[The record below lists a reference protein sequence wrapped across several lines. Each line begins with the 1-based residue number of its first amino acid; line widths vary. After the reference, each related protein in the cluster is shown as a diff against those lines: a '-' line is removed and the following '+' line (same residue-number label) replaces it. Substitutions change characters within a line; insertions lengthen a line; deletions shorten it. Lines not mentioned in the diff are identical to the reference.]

1 MVTTTHEFKTE
12 ARQLLDLMIHSV
24 YSQKEIFLRELI
36 SNASDALDKLKF
48 EALTNDTYSSLTDD
62 LHIRISPDTTAQTI
76 TISDNGIGMTHNEI
90 VDYIGTIA
98 KSGTG
103 EFIKSLNEAKDKK
116 GMSSDLIGQFGVGF
130 YSAFMVADK
139 VELTSRKA
147 GSNEA
152 WTWSS
157 TGEGNYTMAEGTRD
171 TNGTTIVL
179 HLKPKA
185 ENDETFE
192 DYTQEWTI
200 KQIVKKYSDFVGYPI
215 KMQIT
220 RTEVE
225 RDEKGNRKEGAEEK
239 TIIEDEVLNSM
250 KAIWLRPEK
259 EVTEEEYKDF
269 YRHISHDWNPPLKW
283 INFKAEGTTNEFTS
297 LLYIPEKP
305 GFDMFMPEKKHGIS
319 LYVKRVFIMN
329 DCEELIPDYLRFVK
343 GVVDSEDLSLNISRE
358 ILQKDRQ
365 IQTIRKTVIRK
376 VLDTFKKLLKEDK
389 NKYVEFWK
397 NFGSIIKEG
406 LFKETSNSDKIFECA
421 LFKTTASPSEYFT
434 LDEYIERM
442 KPGQEKI
449 YFLSGESREAIENSP
464 HIEAFRD
471 KGYEVILLT
480 DPVDEVWPQYTNE
493 YKGKKIKTSAGSANE
508 LGSEEE
514 RQKTTETLKKKEEE
528 WKQLLELIKNKLEKH
543 VKAVKLS
550 SGMSTSAA
558 CLVSGEGEMTPHLEA
573 LLKASGKDVP
583 AVKRTLELNPTH
595 PLMSK
600 MYDAFTRDPKS
611 PQIEEYSEL
620 LYGQALLAEGG
631 QLPDP
636 AGFNRKIAELMAGAL

>member
-103 EFIKSLNEAKDKK
+103 EFIKGLNEAKDKK

-157 TGEGNYTMAEGTRD
+157 AGEGNYTMSEAARE
-171 TNGTTIVL
+171 TNGTTVTL

-185 ENDETFE
+185 ENDETHE
-192 DYTQEWTI
+192 DFTQEWTI

-269 YRHISHDWNPPLKW
+269 YRHISHDWNPPL
-283 INFKAEGTTNEFTS
+283 
-297 LLYIPEKP
+297 
-305 GFDMFMPEKKHGIS
+305 
-319 LYVKRVFIMN
+319 
-329 DCEELIPDYLRFVK
+329 
-343 GVVDSEDLSLNISRE
+343 
-358 ILQKDRQ
+358 
-365 IQTIRKTVIRK
+365 
-376 VLDTFKKLLKEDK
+376 
-389 NKYVEFWK
+389 
-397 NFGSIIKEG
+397 
-406 LFKETSNSDKIFECA
+406 
-421 LFKTTASPSEYFT
+421 
-434 LDEYIERM
+434 
-442 KPGQEKI
+442 
-449 YFLSGESREAIENSP
+449 
-464 HIEAFRD
+464 
-471 KGYEVILLT
+471 
-480 DPVDEVWPQYTNE
+480 
-493 YKGKKIKTSAGSANE
+493 
-508 LGSEEE
+508 
-514 RQKTTETLKKKEEE
+514 
-528 WKQLLELIKNKLEKH
+528 
-543 VKAVKLS
+543 
-550 SGMSTSAA
+550 
-558 CLVSGEGEMTPHLEA
+558 
-573 LLKASGKDVP
+573 
-583 AVKRTLELNPTH
+583 
-595 PLMSK
+595 
-600 MYDAFTRDPKS
+600 
-611 PQIEEYSEL
+611 
-620 LYGQALLAEGG
+620 
-631 QLPDP
+631 
-636 AGFNRKIAELMAGAL
+636 

>member
-103 EFIKSLNEAKDKK
+103 EFIKGLNEAKDKK

-130 YSAFMVADK
+130 YSAFMVANK

-157 TGEGNYTMAEGTRD
+157 AGEGNYTMSEATRE
-171 TNGTTIVL
+171 TNGTTVTL

-185 ENDETFE
+185 ENDETHE
-192 DYTQEWTI
+192 DFTQEWTI

-283 INFKAEGTTNEFTS
+283 VSFKAEGAVNEFTS

-376 VLDTFKKLLKEDK
+376 VLDTFKKLLD
-389 NKYVEFWK
+389 
-397 NFGSIIKEG
+397 
-406 LFKETSNSDKIFECA
+406 
-421 LFKTTASPSEYFT
+421 
-434 LDEYIERM
+434 R
-442 KPGQEKI
+442 
-449 YFLSGESREAIENSP
+449 
-464 HIEAFRD
+464 
-471 KGYEVILLT
+471 
-480 DPVDEVWPQYTNE
+480 
-493 YKGKKIKTSAGSANE
+493 
-508 LGSEEE
+508 
-514 RQKTTETLKKKEEE
+514 
-528 WKQLLELIKNKLEKH
+528 
-543 VKAVKLS
+543 
-550 SGMSTSAA
+550 
-558 CLVSGEGEMTPHLEA
+558 
-573 LLKASGKDVP
+573 
-583 AVKRTLELNPTH
+583 
-595 PLMSK
+595 
-600 MYDAFTRDPKS
+600 KS
-611 PQIEEYSEL
+611 VV
-620 LYGQALLAEGG
+620 
-631 QLPDP
+631 
-636 AGFNRKIAELMAGAL
+636 